1 MLNVGC
7 HIGLE
12 AMVLGQ
18 ILGPTG
24 KLFFFEPYSVSY
36 RILQKNI
43 FLNKLNRIS
52 TMFKM
57 AVSNKELKGVLWV
70 DPKNTGA
77 SEIHTE

>member
-1 MLNVGC
+1 MLNIGC

-12 AMVLGQ
+12 AMILGQ

-36 RILQKNI
+36 GILQKNI

-52 TMFKM
+52 TMYKM
-57 AVSNKELKGVLWV
+57 AVSNREQNGYIMV
-70 DPKNTGA
+70 DMGNTGG
-77 SEIHTE
+77 S